1 MGVTVLCPGPVR
13 TNIKASSRNR
23 PKDLG
28 PGGLAD
34 VDLET
39 SDVGA
44 GFRWIEPDDV
54 GAIVV
59 TAMLRGDLYAFTH
72 PEQFEVIEQRF
83 RKIIQAGRAGPP

>member
-1 MGVTVLCPGPVR
+1 VTVLCPGPVR

-39 SDVGA
+39 SDLGSR
-44 GFRWIEPDDV
+44 FRWIEPEDV
-54 GAIVV
+54 GAIVL
-59 TAMLRGDLYAFTH
+59 TAMSRGDLYAFTH
-72 PEQFEVIEQRF
+72 PEQFDVIEQRF
-83 RKIIQAGRAGPP
+83 RKIIQAGRAGASS